1 MAHNRNGANST
12 RSSRRRR
19 FVLHARVLEHIR
31 PLPTGTL
38 VAVLQML
45 PEVIGTE
52 ELLRLVALAELVD
65 MVQVFGA
72 DVPLRRV

>member
-1 MAHNRNGANST
+1 
-12 RSSRRRR
+12 
-19 FVLHARVLEHIR
+19 
-31 PLPTGTL
+31 
-38 VAVLQML
+38 ML